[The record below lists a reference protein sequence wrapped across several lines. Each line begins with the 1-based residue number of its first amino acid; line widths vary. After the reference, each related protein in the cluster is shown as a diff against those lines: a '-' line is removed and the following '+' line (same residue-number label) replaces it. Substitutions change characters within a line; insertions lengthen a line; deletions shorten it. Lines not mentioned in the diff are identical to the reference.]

1 MNFRVIAKYMGNI
14 LQLEG
19 ACMLP
24 AVLVALIYNETE
36 SIIPFIATIAICAA
50 LGFLLTK
57 TKQNNQ
63 GIYAKEGYIAV
74 ALGWILLS
82 FFGALPFVFSGYI
95 PDIIDAFFET
105 VSGFTTT
112 GSSILTNVEAL
123 SKSMLYWRS
132 FTHWLGGMG
141 VLVFLMAIVP
151 MSNTKGGG
159 EGLQLMRAE
168 SPGPSVGKMTPTL
181 RETAR
186 ILYIIY
192 IAITVLEIILLVV
205 SGMPLYDGIVTS
217 FATAGTGGFGIKA
230 DSIDGYNYVSQT
242 IVAVFMMLFG
252 INFSMYYLILLR
264 KVKDVFANEELKV
277 YLCII
282 AASTLIIFFNI
293 KGMYDNS
300 GVAFLDSY
308 FSVSSIIT
316 TTGFAT
322 ANFDI
327 WPELSRFILCAL
339 MICGASAGSTGGGIK
354 VSRLIILFKSIKR
367 EVESVI
373 RPRKVKT
380 VMMDGKPVSETV
392 IKNTFAYFAVYWF
405 IAIGSM
411 FLLVLIEGFNTEV
424 TITAVMACLNNIG
437 PGLDMVGP
445 AGNFSMFS
453 PLSKIILSLN
463 MLIGRLEIWPM
474 LLLFS
479 PSVYKNTAGKH
490 RIKAK

>member
-1 MNFRVIAKYMGNI
+1 MNFRVVLKYMGNI
-14 LQLEG
+14 LMLEG
-19 ACMLP
+19 AFMMP
-24 AVLVALIYNETE
+24 AILVALIYGEKS
-36 SIIPFIATIAICAA
+36 SIPAFVITIFLCCAI
-50 LGFLLTK
+50 GFLLSK
-57 TKQNNQ
+57 VKQNDR
-63 GIYAKEGYIAV
+63 GIYAKEGYISV

-82 FFGALPFVFSGYI
+82 FFGSLPFFFSGYI
-95 PDIIDAFFET
+95 PNIIDAFFET

-112 GSSILTNVEAL
+112 GSSILTNVELL

-186 ILYIIY
+186 ILYVIY
-192 IAITVLEIILLVV
+192 MAITVLEAVLLVF
-205 SGMPLYDGIVTS
+205 SGMPLFDSIVTS

-230 DSIDGYNYVSQT
+230 DSIDGYNYISQT

-252 INFSMYYLILLR
+252 INFSVYYLVLMR
-264 KVKDVFANEELKV
+264 KVKDAFANEELKV
-277 YLCII
+277 YLGVIL
-282 AASTLIIFFNI
+282 ASTLIIFFNI

-300 GVAFLDSY
+300 GVALLDSY

-322 ANFDI
+322 ANFDL
-327 WPELSRFILCAL
+327 WPQLSRFILVAL
-339 MICGASAGSTGGGIK
+339 MICGASAGSTGGGVK
-354 VSRLIILFKSIKR
+354 VSRIIILVKAIKR
-367 EVESVI
+367 EIEAVI
-373 RPRKVKT
+373 RPRKVKA

-392 IKNTFAYFAVYWF
+392 IKNTMAYFAVYWF

-411 FLLVLIEGFNTEV
+411 FLLTLIEGFNTEV
-424 TITAVMACLNNIG
+424 TVTAVMACLNNIG

-453 PLSKIILSLN
+453 PVSKIILSLN

-474 LLLFS
+474 LLLFT
-479 PSVYKNTAGKH
+479 PSIYKNTTK
-490 RIKAK
+490 KL

>member
-19 ACMLP
+19 AFMLP
-24 AVLVALIYNETE
+24 AILVALIYKESE
-36 SIIPFIATIAICAA
+36 SILPFILTIVLCEI
-50 LGFLLTK
+50 LGFVLVK
-57 TKQNNQ
+57 VKQNDK
-63 GIYAKEGYIAV
+63 GIYAKEGYISV
-74 ALGWILLS
+74 ALGWIILS
-82 FFGALPFVFSGYI
+82 FFGCLPFVFSGYI
-95 PDIIDAFFET
+95 PNIVDAFFET

-112 GSSILTNVEAL
+112 GSSILTDVEAL
-123 SKSMLYWRS
+123 SNSMLYWRS

-141 VLVFLMAIVP
+141 VLVFLMAVVP

-168 SPGPSVGKMTPTL
+168 SPGPTVGKMTPTL
-181 RETAR
+181 QSTAR
-186 ILYIIY
+186 ILYTIY
-192 IAITVLEIILLVV
+192 LALTVTEAVLLVL
-205 SGMPLYDGIVTS
+205 SGMPLFDSIVTS

-230 DSIDGYNYVSQT
+230 DSIDGYNYLSQF

-252 INFSMYYLILLR
+252 VNFSIYYLILLR
-264 KVKDVFANEELKV
+264 KLKLAFSNEEMKV
-277 YLCII
+277 YLGII
-282 AASTLIIFFNI
+282 AASTLIIFVNI
-293 KGMYDNS
+293 LSMYENA
-300 GVAFLDSY
+300 GVALLDS
-308 FSVSSIIT
+308 FFTVSSIIT

-327 WPELSRFILCAL
+327 WPQLSRFLLVVI

-354 VSRLIILFKSIKR
+354 VSRVIILLKSIKR
-367 EVESVI
+367 EIKSVI
-373 RPRKVKT
+373 RPRAVKS

-392 IKNTFAYFAVYWF
+392 VKNTFAYFAVYWF

-411 FLLVLIEGFNTEV
+411 FLLTILEGFDSET

-437 PGLDMVGP
+437 PGLNMVGP

-479 PSVYKNTAGKH
+479 PSVYKNTT
-490 RIKAK
+490 RN

>member
-19 ACMLP
+19 AFMLP
-24 AVLVALIYNETE
+24 AILVALIYKETE
-36 SIIPFIATIAICAA
+36 SILPFVITIVLCEI
-50 LGFLLTK
+50 LGFALARV
-57 TKQNNQ
+57 KQNDK
-63 GIYAKEGYIAV
+63 GIYAKEGYISV

-82 FFGALPFVFSGYI
+82 FFGCLPFVFSGYI
-95 PDIIDAFFET
+95 PNIIDAFFET

-112 GSSILTNVEAL
+112 GSSILTDVEAL
-123 SKSMLYWRS
+123 SNSMLYWRS

-141 VLVFLMAIVP
+141 VLVFLMAVVP

-168 SPGPSVGKMTPTL
+168 SPGPTVGKMTPTL
-181 RETAR
+181 QSTAR
-186 ILYIIY
+186 ILYTIY
-192 IAITVLEIILLVV
+192 LALTVTEAVLLVL
-205 SGMPLYDGIVTS
+205 SGMPLFDSIVTS

-230 DSIDGYNYVSQT
+230 DSIDGYNYLSQF

-252 INFSMYYLILLR
+252 VNFSIYYLILLR
-264 KVKDVFANEELKV
+264 KLKLAFSNEEMKV
-277 YLCII
+277 YLGII
-282 AASTLIIFFNI
+282 AASTLIIFVNI
-293 KGMYDNS
+293 LSMYENA
-300 GVAFLDSY
+300 GVALLDS
-308 FSVSSIIT
+308 FFTVSSIIT

-327 WPELSRFILCAL
+327 WPQLSRFLLVVI

-354 VSRLIILFKSIKR
+354 VSRVIILLKSIKR
-367 EVESVI
+367 EIQSVI
-373 RPRKVKT
+373 RPRAVKS

-392 IKNTFAYFAVYWF
+392 VKNTFAYFAVYWF

-411 FLLVLIEGFNTEV
+411 FVLTILEGFDSET

-437 PGLDMVGP
+437 PGLNMVGP

-479 PSVYKNTAGKH
+479 PSVYKNTTRK
-490 RIKAK
+490 

>member
-24 AVLVALIYNETE
+24 AVLVAFIYGEKE
-36 SIIPFIATIAICAA
+36 SVLPFVFSILLCEIF
-50 LGFLLTK
+50 GFILAK
-57 TKQNNQ
+57 TKQNDR
-63 GIYAKEGYIAV
+63 GIYAKEGYISV
-74 ALGWILLS
+74 ALGWIILS
-82 FFGALPFVFSGYI
+82 VFGALPFVISGYI
-95 PDIIDAFFET
+95 PNFIDAFFET

-112 GSSILTNVEAL
+112 GSSILTDVEAL
-123 SKSMLYWRS
+123 SNSMLYWRS

-141 VLVFLMAIVP
+141 VLVFLMAVVP
-151 MSNTKGGG
+151 MTNTKGGG

-186 ILYIIY
+186 VLYAMY
-192 IAITVLEIILLVV
+192 LALTVLEIAALLI
-205 SGMPLYDGIVTS
+205 SGMPLFDSIVTS

-230 DSIDGYNYVSQT
+230 DSIDGYSHLSQL

-252 INFSMYYLILLR
+252 VNFSIYYLILMKKL
-264 KVKDVFANEELKV
+264 KDAFSNEELKA
-277 YLCII
+277 YLVIVAGATI
-282 AASTLIIFFNI
+282 IIFFNI
-293 KGMYDNS
+293 AGTYENA
-300 GVAFLDSY
+300 GTALLDSY

-322 ANFDI
+322 ANFDL
-327 WPELSRFILCAL
+327 WPQLSRFILVAI

-354 VSRLIILFKSIKR
+354 VSRVLILLKAIKR
-367 EVESVI
+367 EIMSVI
-373 RPRKVKT
+373 RPRSVKS

-392 IKNTFAYFAVYWF
+392 VRNTLAYFAVYWF
-405 IAIGSM
+405 IAIGTM
-411 FLLVLIEGFNTEV
+411 FALTAIDGFSSEE

-437 PGLDMVGP
+437 PGLGMVGP

-453 PLSKIILSLN
+453 PVSKLLLSFN
-463 MLIGRLEIWPM
+463 MLVGRLEIWPM
-474 LLLFS
+474 LLLFT
-479 PSVYKNTAGKH
+479 PSVYKNTLKKKNTAE
-490 RIKAK
+490 

>member
-1 MNFRVIAKYMGNI
+1 MNFQVISKYMGNI
-14 LQLEG
+14 LMLEG
-19 ACMLP
+19 AFMIP
-24 AVLVALIYNETE
+24 AILVALIYKEFE
-36 SIIPFIATIAICAA
+36 SIPGFALTIFLCLVI
-50 LGFLLTK
+50 GFLLSK
-57 TKQNNQ
+57 VKQNNR
-63 GIYAKEGYIAV
+63 GIYAKEGYVSV
-74 ALGWILLS
+74 ALGWIILS
-82 FFGALPFVFSGYI
+82 FFGCLPFVISGYI
-95 PDIIDAFFET
+95 PNIVDAFFET

-151 MSNTKGGG
+151 MTNTKGGG

-168 SPGPSVGKMTPTL
+168 SPGPTVGKMTPTL

-192 IAITVLEIILLVV
+192 MAITVLEAVLLVI
-205 SGMPLYDGIVTS
+205 SGMPLYDSIVTS

-230 DSIDGYNYVSQT
+230 DSIDGYNYISQT

-252 INFSMYYLILLR
+252 INFSIYYLVLMR
-264 KVKDVFANEELKV
+264 KVKDAFANEELKT
-277 YLCII
+277 YLGII
-282 AASTLIIFFNI
+282 IVSTLLIFFNI
-293 KGMYDNS
+293 KSMYDNA
-300 GVAFLDSY
+300 GVALLDSY

-327 WPELSRFILCAL
+327 WPQLSRFILCAL

-354 VSRLIILFKSIKR
+354 VSRVIILLKAITR
-367 EVESVI
+367 EIVSVV
-373 RPRKVKT
+373 RPRKVKA
-380 VMMDGKPVSETV
+380 VMIDGKPVSETV
-392 IKNTFAYFAVYWF
+392 IRNTLVYFSVYWF

-411 FLLVLIEGFNTEV
+411 FLLALIEGFNTEV

-453 PLSKIILSLN
+453 PVSKIILSLN

-474 LLLFS
+474 LLLFT
-479 PSVYKNTAGKH
+479 PSIYKNTTKN
-490 RIKAK
+490 I

>member
-19 ACMLP
+19 AFMLP
-24 AVLVALIYNETE
+24 AILVALIYKESE
-36 SIIPFIATIAICAA
+36 SILPFILTIVLCEI
-50 LGFLLTK
+50 LGFILVK
-57 TKQNNQ
+57 VKQNDK
-63 GIYAKEGYIAV
+63 GIYAKEGYISV
-74 ALGWILLS
+74 ALGWIILS
-82 FFGALPFVFSGYI
+82 FFGCLPFVFSGYI
-95 PDIIDAFFET
+95 PNIVDAFFET

-123 SKSMLYWRS
+123 SNSMLYWRS

-141 VLVFLMAIVP
+141 VLVFLMAVVP

-168 SPGPSVGKMTPTL
+168 SPGPTVGKMTPTL
-181 RETAR
+181 QSTAR
-186 ILYIIY
+186 ILYAIY
-192 IAITVLEIILLVV
+192 LALTVTEAVLLLL
-205 SGMPLYDGIVTS
+205 SGMPLFDSIVTS

-230 DSIDGYNYVSQT
+230 DSIDGYSYLSQF

-252 INFSMYYLILLR
+252 VNFSIYYLILLR
-264 KVKDVFANEELKV
+264 KLKLAFSNEEMKV
-277 YLCII
+277 YLGII
-282 AASTLIIFFNI
+282 AASTLIIFVNI
-293 KGMYDNS
+293 LSMYENA
-300 GVAFLDSY
+300 GVALLDS
-308 FSVSSIIT
+308 FFTVSSIIT

-327 WPELSRFILCAL
+327 WPQLSRFLLVVI

-354 VSRLIILFKSIKR
+354 VSRVIILLKSIKR
-367 EVESVI
+367 EIQSVI
-373 RPRKVKT
+373 RPRAVKS

-392 IKNTFAYFAVYWF
+392 VKNTFAYFAVYWF

-411 FLLVLIEGFNTEV
+411 FLLTILEGFDSET
-424 TITAVMACLNNIG
+424 TISAVMACLNNIG
-437 PGLDMVGP
+437 PGLNMVGP
-445 AGNFSMFS
+445 TGNFSMFS

-479 PSVYKNTAGKH
+479 PSVYKNTT
-490 RIKAK
+490 RN

>member
-1 MNFRVIAKYMGNI
+1 MNFQVISKYMGNI
-14 LQLEG
+14 LMLEG
-19 ACMLP
+19 AFMIP
-24 AVLVALIYNETE
+24 AILVALIYKEFE
-36 SIIPFIATIAICAA
+36 SIPGFALTIFLCLVI
-50 LGFLLTK
+50 GFLLSK
-57 TKQNNQ
+57 VKQNNR
-63 GIYAKEGYIAV
+63 GIYAKEGYVSV
-74 ALGWILLS
+74 ALGWIILS
-82 FFGALPFVFSGYI
+82 FFGCLPFVISGYI
-95 PDIIDAFFET
+95 PNIVDAFFET

-151 MSNTKGGG
+151 MTNTKGGG

-168 SPGPSVGKMTPTL
+168 SPGPTVGKMTPTL

-192 IAITVLEIILLVV
+192 MAITVLEAVLLVI
-205 SGMPLYDGIVTS
+205 SGMPLYDSIVTS

-230 DSIDGYNYVSQT
+230 DSIDGYNYISQT

-252 INFSMYYLILLR
+252 INFSIYYLVLMR
-264 KVKDVFANEELKV
+264 KVKDAFANEELKT
-277 YLCII
+277 YLGII
-282 AASTLIIFFNI
+282 IVSTLLIFLNI
-293 KGMYDNS
+293 KSMYDNA
-300 GVAFLDSY
+300 GVALLDSY

-327 WPELSRFILCAL
+327 WPQLSRFILCAL

-354 VSRLIILFKSIKR
+354 VSRVIILLKAITR
-367 EVESVI
+367 EIVSVV
-373 RPRKVKT
+373 RPRKVKA
-380 VMMDGKPVSETV
+380 VMIDGKPVSETV
-392 IKNTFAYFAVYWF
+392 IRNTLVYFSVYWF

-411 FLLVLIEGFNTEV
+411 FLLALIEGFNTEV

-453 PLSKIILSLN
+453 PVSKIILSLN

-474 LLLFS
+474 LLLFT
-479 PSVYKNTAGKH
+479 PSIYKNTTKN
-490 RIKAK
+490 I